1 MAKVLIGG
9 NSKIRSITADSTL
22 CFFVTIG
29 ATVLPL
35 ATLPPFDVEI
45 YVENRESEKVE
56 CSFDGTTKTNL
67 TIEDNGEVTCYIPS
81 NSFSVGGR
89 LYMRLTTYNPNENF
103 ADGTCDDVVIV
114 DTDYRIE

>member
-1 MAKVLIGG
+1 MARVLIGG
-9 NSKIRSITADSTL
+9 NTKIRGLDADSTL
-22 CFFVTIG
+22 EFYIRAGSVF
-29 ATVLPL
+29 PL
-35 ATLPPFDVEI
+35 AIMPPFQVVI
-45 YVENRESEKVE
+45 YIENRESEKVE

-67 TIEDNGEVTCYIPS
+67 TIEDDGEVTCYIPS

-103 ADGTCDDVVIV
+103 VDGTCDDVVIV